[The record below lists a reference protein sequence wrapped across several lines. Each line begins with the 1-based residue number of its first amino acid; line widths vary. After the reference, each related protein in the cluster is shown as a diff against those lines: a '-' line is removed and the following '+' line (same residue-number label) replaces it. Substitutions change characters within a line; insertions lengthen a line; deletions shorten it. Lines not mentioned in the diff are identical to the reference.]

1 MNEVI
6 FFEINNRSPA
16 EDFLFSLDEK
26 TLSKCLKIINLLE
39 NYGLS
44 IGMPYIKK
52 ITNEIFELRI
62 RGRVEVRFLFSF
74 KEKRFYILHGFKK
87 KKSKILPKDIAI
99 ARNRLTLI

>member
-52 ITNEIFELRI
+52 ITNEIFELK
-62 RGRVEVRFLFSF
+62 VRFLFSF

>member
-26 TLSKCLKIINLLE
+26 TLSKC
-39 NYGLS
+39 
-44 IGMPYIKK
+44 P
-52 ITNEIFELRI
+52 
-62 RGRVEVRFLFSF
+62 
-74 KEKRFYILHGFKK
+74 HGFKK